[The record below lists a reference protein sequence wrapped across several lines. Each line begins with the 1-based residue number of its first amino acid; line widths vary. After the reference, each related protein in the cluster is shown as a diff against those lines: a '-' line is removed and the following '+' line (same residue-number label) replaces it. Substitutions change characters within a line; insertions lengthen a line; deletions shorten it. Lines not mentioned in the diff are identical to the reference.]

1 MTEELYAPLLE
12 RDLVAISRAA
22 RAYAAAHSSEALW
35 IAVARFAVLAHA
47 PAQHAKR
54 AVLACRATH
63 ALRAELGQRWLDA
76 IIECACYAAQSRLPW
91 SEPPIFE
98 EASNQSLDD
107 IRAEGDALLILD
119 AARALLPILGEKGL
133 PALQHMVFAELPM
146 AESAELPAEEAAG
159 ELDPSGSPDSVQ
171 LVFWRVA
178 AAPERRA
185 FTACPLEPYPLA
197 RDYAQTLLAHF
208 YARRLPDEEAAA
220 LLAAVHHNLAHGE
233 SYADFSFA

>member
-1 MTEELYAPLLE
+1 MIEELYAPLLE
-12 RDLVAISRAA
+12 RDLVAIPRAA

-35 IAVARFAVLAHA
+35 IAAARFAVLAYA
-47 PAQHAKR
+47 PTQHAKR

-63 ALRAELGQRWLDA
+63 ALRAELGDRWLDA

-98 EASNQSLDD
+98 DVPAQSFDD
-107 IRAEGDALLILD
+107 IHANGDALLMLD
-119 AARALLPILGEKGL
+119 AARALLPLLGEKGL
-133 PALQHMVFAELPM
+133 PALQHMVLAELPGDD
-146 AESAELPAEEAAG
+146 AEG
-159 ELDPSGSPDSVQ
+159 ELEPSGAPDSVQ
-171 LVFWRVA
+171 LVFWRIA
-178 AAPERRA
+178 AAPELRA
-185 FTACPLEPYPLA
+185 FTSCPLEPYPLA